1 VERALVQ
8 ARTIELLDVGL
19 VELFK
24 GEYASTTMMLTKKD
38 IFDNWIEHCMCGDYR
53 LANKWTCL
61 NKYVMPLLEEIYNAF
76 GQAKVFNILDLRSSY
91 H

>member
-1 VERALVQ
+1 MERALVQ

-24 GEYASTTMMLTKKD
+24 GEYASTTVMLTKKD
-38 IFDNWIEHCMCGDYR
+38 IFDNWIEHYMCGDYR
-53 LANKWTCL
+53 LANKWTHS
-61 NKYVMPLLEEIYNAF
+61 NKYVMPF
-76 GQAKVFNILDLRSSY
+76 GQAKIFNILDLRYNY